1 MTMTG
6 KELKKLSR
14 TELLEMLLQQV
25 EENER
30 LRDELDQA
38 NARLEERALVMERSG
53 SMAEAAMRL
62 NGVFDQAQRAA
73 DDYLKGI
80 RLANAEPEAYART
93 VREQAQKE
101 ADAIIAEAQRRS
113 DRIRAEAD
121 EYWAMMRS
129 RVQGILQGK

>member
-1 MTMTG
+1 MTG
-6 KELKKLSR
+6 RELKKLSR

-25 EENER
+25 EENEQ
-30 LRDELDQA
+30 LRAELEQV
-38 NARLEERALVMERSG
+38 NARLEERALVMEHSG

-73 DDYLKGI
+73 DDYLEGI

>member
-1 MTMTG
+1 MTG
-6 KELKKLSR
+6 RELKKLSR

-25 EENER
+25 EENEQ
-30 LRDELDQA
+30 LRAELEQV

-73 DDYLKGI
+73 DDYLEGI

-101 ADAIIAEAQRRS
+101 ADAIIADVIFS
-113 DRIRAEAD
+113 PMPGRISMPSAS
-121 EYWAMMRS
+121 AMVIANAVVM
-129 RVQGILQGK
+129 V